1 MHASQTIRNHHFR
14 NDRPALLTYGA
25 ARPISVRNFILLA
38 LAIVLAAGVTMLV
51 ISQAS
56 ASEIAGGFVSAGMAD
71 GAIGVAALGSV
82 LVSSFV
88 AGFLVLSRRSLR
100 HDDDSRSGS
109 YSLHRPDRTH

>member
-1 MHASQTIRNHHFR
+1 MHASQTIRNDHFR
-14 NDRPALLTYGA
+14 QGRPSTLIYGA
-25 ARPISVRNFILLA
+25 ARPLSVRNFILLA

-56 ASEIAGGFVSAGMAD
+56 ASEISSGFIPAGMTD
-71 GAIGVAALGSV
+71 GAIGIAAFGSL

-100 HDDDSRSGS
+100 HDDDSR
-109 YSLHRPDRTH
+109 H